1 MTSNSRLSVL
11 SLVLT
16 IAHVGGAEGQADYQR
31 AEQFL
36 TWNTTKLITGDVV
49 IPNWL
54 PDGNRFWYRVTR
66 SSGAEFVMFD
76 PANNAR
82 RLVFDNARL
91 AAAMSLANDTA
102 YDPIKLP
109 FTTFDFAEGER
120 FIEFTASAKLFRCAL
135 GNDQCT
141 VSDTLPSDVPF
152 VVSPDSVWES
162 FVHEHNVHIR
172 PRGGGD
178 STQLTT
184 DGVEFW
190 SYGVQYLRPNQR
202 KRGLPQR
209 PNIVWSPDS
218 RKLAVYRV
226 DERGVEHMHYIS
238 STSQRPEHY
247 SQPYALP
254 GDSIIPLPGLH
265 VIHVSAEA
273 VTSEASG
280 PDDRVEIPQVQ
291 ASRNVKIEL
300 SPRPNQLSLGGSSTD
315 SLWSR
320 GSDKLYVTYFTRGSK
335 SVHLAEVDAN
345 TGESRVMA
353 ADSSKTWVELSV
365 ERFGGVSW
373 HVVES
378 TGDVIWFSQRDGW
391 AHLYRYDRS
400 GSVTNQVTSGP
411 WTVGSIKHVD
421 EAAGRIYFT
430 GRGREPDRDLYY
442 AHLYVVKFDGSGM
455 RLLTPEDANHTIYF
469 ATNGRSFVDTYSR
482 FDQPPVTVLRAPD
495 GRVVRQL
502 EEADISRLRETGW
515 RQPEPFRVKARDGLT
530 ELYGMMYKPTNF
542 DPEKKYPIIDH
553 IYPGPQIITVPK
565 DFFPTNAPGLVYAT
579 FGQVQALAEL
589 GFIVVSID
597 HLGGPMRSKAF
608 HDNYYGFFGD
618 NGIPDHITAIK
629 QLAARHDFIDV
640 DRVGIYGH
648 SGGGFAST
656 DAILRYPDFFKVAV
670 STSGNHDNR
679 SYNIYWAEKYQGELE
694 RDTLRGTD
702 NFASSANQ
710 TMAENLKGRL
720 FLMHGDMD
728 DNVHPAMTIQ
738 VASALIKAN
747 RSFDML
753 ILPDMDHGVTQDPY
767 VIRRSWDYWVEH
779 LLGQKPPVNYHILGP
794 SVVSN

>member
-1 MTSNSRLSVL
+1 MKCIRALALATS
-11 SLVLT
+11 LT
-16 IAHVGGAEGQADYQR
+16 GAVAGTAAAQVDYQR

-36 TWNTTKLITGDVV
+36 TWNTTKLITGDVAV
-49 IPNWL
+49 PNWL
-54 PDGNRFWYRVTR
+54 PDGSRFWYRVTTA
-66 SSGAEFVMFD
+66 SGADFVMVD
-76 PANNAR
+76 PARNQR

-102 YDPIKLP
+102 YDPVKLP

-120 FIEFTASAKLFRCAL
+120 YVEFTASAKLFRCEL
-135 GNDQCT
+135 SNYQCT
-141 VSDTLPSDVPF
+141 VGDTLASDIPY
-152 VVSPDSVWES
+152 VVSPDSLWEA
-162 FVHEHNVHIR
+162 FVHEHNVFIR
-172 PRGGGD
+172 PHGGGD

-190 SYGVQYLRPNQR
+190 SYGVGYARPNQR

-209 PNIVWSPDS
+209 PQIVWSPDS
-218 RKLAVYRV
+218 RKMAVYRV

-254 GDSIIPLPGLH
+254 GDSIVPLPGLH
-265 VIHVSAEA
+265 IIHVSTDAA
-273 VTSEASG
+273 TMDRSG
-280 PDDRVEIPQVQ
+280 PDNRSVGELQVQ
-291 ASRNVKIEL
+291 ASRNVKVEV

-315 SLWSR
+315 SLWAR
-320 GSDKLYVTYFTRGSK
+320 GSDKLYVTYVTRASK
-335 SVHLAEVDAN
+335 SVHLAEVDAT
-345 TGESRVMA
+345 TGESRVLA
-353 ADSSKTWVELSV
+353 EDSSKTWVELSV
-365 ERFGGVSW
+365 ESYGGVNW
-373 HVVES
+373 HVVEG

-400 GSVTNQVTSGP
+400 GNVTNQVTSGA
-411 WTVGSIKHVD
+411 WTIGTIQHVD
-421 EAAGRIYFT
+421 ESAGRIYFT
-430 GRGREPDRDLYY
+430 GRGHEEGRDLYY
-442 AHLYVVKFDGSGM
+442 SHLYAVNFDGSGM
-455 RLLTPEDANHTIYF
+455 QLLTPEDANHLIYS
-469 ATNGRSFVDTYSR
+469 APGGNYFVDTYSR
-482 FDQPPVTVLRAPD
+482 FDQPPITVLRGTD
-495 GRVVRQL
+495 GRVIRQL
-502 EEADISRLRETGW
+502 EEADISRLLETGW
-515 RQPEPFRVKARDGLT
+515 RYPVPFRVKARDGVT
-530 ELYGMMYKPTNF
+530 DLYGMMYKPSNF
-542 DPEKKYPIIDH
+542 DSTKTYPIIDH

-565 DFFPTNAPGLVYAT
+565 DFFPTNAPGLTYAT

-589 GFIVVSID
+589 GFIVVNID
-597 HLGGPMRSKAF
+597 HMGGPMRSKAF

-629 QLAARHDFIDV
+629 QLAARHDFIDL

-679 SYNIYWAEKYQGELE
+679 SYNIYWAEKYQGEMD
-694 RDTLRGTD
+694 RDTVRGTD
-702 NFASSANQ
+702 NFETSANQ

-728 DNVHPAMTIQ
+728 DNVHPAMTLQ
-738 VASALIKAN
+738 VANALIKAN
-747 RSFDML
+747 KSFDML

-779 LLGQKPPVNYHILGP
+779 LLGVDPPVNYRIRGP
-794 SVVSN
+794 AN